1 MLKKAPKQA
10 RSEEMVSCI
19 LAGATRVLRSTRL
32 ADATTNRIA
41 EVAGVSVGSVYQ
53 YFRSKETIATTLF
66 CRHLKE
72 SVLLLR
78 RIRIESRGYPAEK
91 RLRMPFVELLRDH
104 RADRMLHH
112 NLMGVM
118 EASRA
123 AGDTQSLIN
132 EIVGEVAAVLG
143 EEFPNI
149 DQNEIRLCAALRQRS
164 CVVLVHTA
172 ISDPA
177 LDRDSVVLDHFD
189 SLSKANLKTLGSRSV
204 LRVSRNPAT
213 PAPPHA
219 G

>member
-1 MLKKAPKQA
+1 MLRKAPKQA

-19 LAGATRVLRSTRL
+19 LAGATRVLRSMRL

-53 YFRSKETIATTLF
+53 YFGSKEAIASMLF

-72 SVLLLR
+72 SALVLR
-78 RIRIESRGYPAEK
+78 RVRIESRGYSAEK

-123 AGDTQSLIN
+123 ADDAQALIK
-132 EIVGEVAAVLG
+132 EIVDEIAAVLG
-143 EEFPNI
+143 EEFPDI
-149 DQNEIRLCAALRQRS
+149 DQHEIRLCAALRQHR
-164 CVVLVHTA
+164 
-172 ISDPA
+172 P
-177 LDRDSVVLDHFD
+177 
-189 SLSKANLKTLGSRSV
+189 SLSCTPPSATRRWIATKWCWTISIRSTK
-204 LRVSRNPAT
+204 PI
-213 PAPPHA
+213 
-219 G
+219 